1 YKPHTVGRAIPGVE
15 VKIAP
20 DGEVLARGPNIMK
33 GYWRNP
39 EATAA
44 AVRDGWLYTG
54 DLGSL
59 DADGFLSSTGRK
71 KELMVLSNGKK
82 VIPTQIEG
90 LLVADDCIDQAVVY
104 GEGRSYLTALLV
116 PHWESVRKA
125 LAKGG
130 WAVPESDEEAATDPG
145 VQELLRKRVTAR
157 LAD

>member
-1 YKPHTVGRAIPGVE
+1 
-15 VKIAP
+15 
-20 DGEVLARGPNIMK
+20 
-33 GYWRNP
+33 YWRNP

-59 DADGFLSSTGRK
+59 DADGFLSITGRK

-104 GEGRSYLTALLV
+104 GEGRSYLTPLLL
-116 PHWESVRKA
+116 PDWGNLRKA
-125 LAKGG
+125 LGAG
-130 WAVPESDEEAATDPG
+130 SDKSVGAGSVSDGTEED
-145 VQELLRKRVTAR
+145 LAR
-157 LAD
+157 NPA